1 MNQDSAA
8 LIRFEHVSK
17 SYAGQVVLDDVSFN
31 LRRGRSTVLVGP
43 SGAGKSTLLRLLVG
57 LSHADA
63 GDIYVGEQKLDA
75 LSPAEL
81 LKLRTRFGML
91 FQDGALFNSTSVL
104 GNVMFPLF
112 HHSKLDADQRRERA
126 LQKLAQVGI
135 DASMAA
141 RSPTELSGGQ
151 RKRVGLARALALDP
165 EIVLFDEPTSGL
177 DPVTSA
183 AIDALILSIAK
194 NSDTSFVVITH
205 DVQSCAAIA
214 DDIGLLHQ
222 GKLHCFGQRDEILNS
237 TDPLVRQF
245 FDRRA
250 DGPLSAA
257 GTAQSTL

>member
-1 MNQDSAA
+1 MNQCKDHSSP
-8 LIRFEHVSK
+8 LIRFAQVSK
-17 SYAGQVVLDDVSFN
+17 SYAGFTVLDHVNFE
-31 LRRGRSTVLVGP
+31 LCRGRTTVLVGP

-57 LSHADA
+57 LSKADS
-63 GDIYVGEQKLDA
+63 GQIYVGDQQ
-75 LSPAEL
+75 LSQLSSSEM

-91 FQDGALFNSTSVL
+91 FQDGALFNSSSVL
-104 GNVMFPLF
+104 GNVMFPLY
-112 HHSKLDADQRRERA
+112 HHSDLTPKQRRERA

-135 DASMAA
+135 DASMAS

-194 NSDTSFVVITH
+194 NSDTSFIVITH
-205 DVQSCAAIA
+205 DVQSCSNIA

-222 GKLHCFGQRDEILNS
+222 GKLHCFGPKDEILQS

-245 FDRRA
+245 FDREA
-250 DGPLSAA
+250 QGPLSP
-257 GTAQSTL
+257 TKP

>member
-1 MNQDSAA
+1 MTTDNTPEVP
-8 LIRFEHVSK
+8 LIRFEQVSK
-17 SYAGQVVLDDVSFN
+17 SYAGVQVLDQVSFE
-31 LRRGRSTVLVGP
+31 LGRGRSTVLVGP

-57 LSHADA
+57 LSKADA
-63 GDIYVGEQKLDA
+63 GEIYVGEQNLGQLK
-75 LSPAEL
+75 PAEL

-91 FQDGALFNSTSVL
+91 FQDGALFNSSSVL
-104 GNVMFPLF
+104 GNVMFPLY
-112 HHSKLDADQRRERA
+112 HHSKLNPQQRRERA

-135 DASMAA
+135 DASMAS

-205 DVQSCAAIA
+205 DVQSCATIA

-222 GKLHCFGQRDEILNS
+222 GKLHCFGPRDEILNS

-245 FDRRA
+245 FDRQA
-250 DGPLSAA
+250 QGPL
-257 GTAQSTL
+257 GV